1 MPTDQASRSLWSRFK
16 SFFRSKKPLLILP
29 YRSFA
34 NRERI
39 FLKGRVLKNSAI
51 VETTSNSRLRSL
63 LNSFKRFGTREVPD
77 QEVDIQI
84 EDQHFSVTTDREGY
98 FMIDRSWKVTE
109 KTSQNQWI
117 EPLLSIPKASAE
129 EPETTHEAEVL
140 VPSPQTS
147 YGVIS
152 DVDDTILQTHVN
164 SLLRLRLLYA
174 TFFKHPHQRLP
185 MEGIVELFQQFAG
198 GRSGKEN
205 NPFFYVSNSPWNL
218 YDLLEQF
225 MDIQQLPKGPILLRD
240 YGIKPAGPFS
250 DHKMEAISRI
260 LEMYPDIP
268 FLLFGDTASKDADHY
283 LELADQFPGQ
293 VKAIYIRFTK
303 NTRNARRV
311 RQLIEDQKDENIRI
325 IHSSEEIAQHARQMG
340 LI

>member
-16 SFFRSKKPLLILP
+16 SLFRSEKPLLILP

-51 VETTSNSRLRSL
+51 VETTSNSKLRSL
-63 LNSFKRFGTREVPD
+63 FNSFKRFGTREVPD

-84 EDQHFSVTTDREGY
+84 GDQHFSVTTDREGY
-98 FMIDRSWKVTE
+98 FMIDRPWKVPE
-109 KTSQNQWI
+109 KTSHNQWI
-117 EPLLSIPKASAE
+117 EPILSIPKASAE
-129 EPETTHEAEVL
+129 EPETMHKAEVL
-140 VPSPQTS
+140 VPSPQTP

-185 MEGIVELFQQFAG
+185 MEGIVELFQAL
-198 GRSGKEN
+198 SKGKSEQARH
-205 NPFFYVSNSPWNL
+205 PFFYVSNSPWNL

-240 YGIKPAGPFS
+240 YGIRPAGPFS

-283 LELADQFPGQ
+283 LELANRFPGQ

-311 RQLIEDQKDENIRI
+311 RQLIEDQEDENIRI
-325 IHSSEEIAQHARQMG
+325 IYSSEEIAQHTRQLG